1 MVKIRLRRIG
11 TKARPFYR
19 VVVASDKAGRN
30 GRFVEIIGVYNPV
43 TKPKVLKIDEERA
56 LYWLRLG
63 AQPSET
69 TAILLNK
76 EGILEKF
83 LTERP
88 TKRKDYKFLDK
99 RTAATSV
106 ASVMD
111 AKAAPVAEPVPVAAP
126 VAEPVVEAPV
136 EAVVEEAPVAEAPVE
151 EVPVEEAPV
160 EETVVEA
167 AVEAPAEEAAVEET
181 VAVEEATAE
190 EGVKTE

>member
-1 MVKIRLRRIG
+1 
-11 TKARPFYR
+11 
-19 VVVASDKAGRN
+19 
-30 GRFVEIIGVYNPV
+30 RFVEIIGVYNPV

-88 TKRKDYKFLDK
+88 AKRKDYKFLDK

-111 AKAAPVAEPVPVAAP
+111 TKAAAPVAEPEPVAAP
-126 VAEPVVEAPV
+126 VADPEPEVA
-136 EAVVEEAPVAEAPVE
+136 AVEEVVAEAPVE
-151 EVPVEEAPV
+151 EVAAESAPV
-160 EETVVEA
+160 EEVVVEEVPA
-167 AVEAPAEEAAVEET
+167 EEAPAEEVPADEAPTEEDKAV
-181 VAVEEATAE
+181 
-190 EGVKTE
+190 